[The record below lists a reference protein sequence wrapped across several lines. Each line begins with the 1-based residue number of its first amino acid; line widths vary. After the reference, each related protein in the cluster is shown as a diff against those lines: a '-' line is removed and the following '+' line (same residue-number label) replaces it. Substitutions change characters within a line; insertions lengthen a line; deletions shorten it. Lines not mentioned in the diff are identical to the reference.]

1 MSKTKLVTAGLI
13 LIAVVIILLI
23 ITPKKQSGFLPS
35 PTSTPAPTPKTFK
48 FDSSTDL
55 KKELESISPQVL
67 DSDFEEVR

>member
-23 ITPKKQSGFLPS
+23 ITPKKQSGFLPG
-35 PTSTPAPTPKTFK
+35 PILTPAPTPKTFK

-55 KKELESISPQVL
+55 KKELEKIDPKV
-67 DSDFEEVR
+67 SDEDFDT